1 MARFCPNCGHTS
13 NIYFAPDKV
22 EGKCDVCG
30 NDMAVRADDNEESL
44 KVRLATYHEL
54 TKPVIAYYKELDL
67 VKSINADQKMDA
79 EFEDIKKALEG
90 IN

>member
-1 MARFCPNCGHTS
+1 
-13 NIYFAPDKV
+13 
-22 EGKCDVCG
+22 
-30 NDMAVRADDNEESL
+30 MAVRADDNEESL